1 MTLPTKPFEMGKPGK
16 KVSARGQGLKRRN
29 NVSVDANQ
37 TQPPTVNQK
46 RRRTNKDDTR
56 TANENETIL
65 YQREPP
71 TVDIGNQGNA
81 EEANNDSVEF
91 GVLGG
96 MEVVNEPISFVSV
109 FDSIGYHIPQKLKE
123 QIWEGRFIDLSLLLK
138 SARELNMA
146 DESAGDLIIKGGKL
160 AVERKVQQK
169 SIYNINL
176 WTSAFIIFTSIMIEK
191 HPGKAQELL
200 KYLRDIRLAAYR
212 PPQLWH
218 GCSTMNNSD

>member
-1 MTLPTKPFEMGKPGK
+1 MKLEQPMKMRPYYTK
-16 KVSARGQGLKRRN
+16 
-29 NVSVDANQ
+29 
-37 TQPPTVNQK
+37 
-46 RRRTNKDDTR
+46 
-56 TANENETIL
+56 
-65 YQREPP
+65 REQP

-91 GVLGG
+91 GILGG
-96 MEVVNEPISFVSV
+96 MEVVNEPISFVCV
-109 FDSIGYHIPQKLKE
+109 FDPIGYIIPQKLK
-123 QIWEGRFIDLSLLLK
+123 QKIWEGRFIDLSLLLK
-138 SARELNMA
+138 SARELDMA

-176 WTSAFIIFTSIMIEK
+176 WTSAFIIFTNIMIEK
-191 HPGKAQELL
+191 HPVKPRNCSNIFGISDLPHTG
-200 KYLRDIRLAAYR
+200 